1 MCKLRKLMMICKNLT
16 IYEPLNII
24 ITKEIFSHKKQVIT
38 IGVVFNLY
46 QNHNVLEINSFVI
59 YADENEKKTV
69 VLELQCQLTDDNWC
83 PPHKLTFQFFV
94 QYNLKHCSVYFKI
107 LLIHLSLSSKFN
119 TKTMPGK
126 VAKVQS
132 DWLALQSF
140 HHTKPK

>member
-59 YADENEKKTV
+59 YADENEKK
-69 VLELQCQLTDDNWC
+69 L
-83 PPHKLTFQFFV
+83 
-94 QYNLKHCSVYFKI
+94 
-107 LLIHLSLSSKFN
+107 
-119 TKTMPGK
+119 
-126 VAKVQS
+126 
-132 DWLALQSF
+132 
-140 HHTKPK
+140 